1 MNALNTAW
9 EFWNVASSLWA
20 LATAAGAGALWFV
33 SRTAAY
39 GDWKLRRETATVF
52 YKYRALFVQTELSYS
67 IPAFVRTDDGMTQRE
82 WSYHAITRPDL
93 IYNRDWMEY
102 ISIINRARQSIKTTL
117 GGPDI
122 ERRMEAYQQLA
133 PRFNQLC
140 HELNLMRDSNSKCP
154 VQFRQAYLEMSVVAA
169 SSGTR

>member
-1 MNALNTAW
+1 MNELNTAW

-39 GDWKLRRETATVF
+39 EDWKLRRETAAIF
-52 YKYRALFVQTELSYS
+52 YRYRALFVQTELNYS
-67 IPAFVRTDDGMTQRE
+67 IPAFVRSDDGMTQRE
-82 WSYHAITRPDL
+82 WSYHAITRPSPM
-93 IYNRDWMEY
+93 YNRDWMEY
-102 ISIINRARQSIKTTL
+102 ITIINRARQSIKTTL
-117 GGPDI
+117 KAPDI

-140 HELNLMRDSNSKCP
+140 QELNLMRDTNPKCP
-154 VQFRQAYLEMSVVAA
+154 VQFHQTYLELPVVT